1 LSTLKERGFAVLP
14 KARKSPM
21 VCGSVRSTVN
31 IGDFLIKF
39 MHHMP
44 HFCEAMFN
52 LVSIMNWQG
61 LLLERPCV
69 GSFVVNASVRTFWKK
84 DVFEPDSDWM
94 RELVNVVDGHYLT
107 KSITS
112 TTSHCSLLRGN
123 ASAPPAPGTLH
134 GWFLH
139 PTDAVALTAA
149 VLGEDPCASLPAAFT
164 KGDNLQVLLVDRT
177 VGRRLARPDVVKDY
191 LSQKPYVSSVFLV
204 TFRGGVGTLI
214 SQARQAHAA
223 NVFIATHGAG
233 NTNIAFMRPCSI
245 FIELYPRLFY
255 LPQYFG
261 SLARQAGLLHFPIQ
275 VGTNQSHGYAS
286 DRCITTMSKVTSNSD
301 CFNDVACRRCAR
313 GVDSIDVSLDDIGAA
328 LEKGLIERTKCIKS
342 SLYYSEIIV
351 TTSR

>member
-1 LSTLKERGFAVLP
+1 
-14 KARKSPM
+14 M
-21 VCGSVRSTVN
+21 VCGSRRSTVN
-31 IGDFLIKF
+31 IGDFLVKF
-39 MHHMP
+39 IHHMP
-44 HFCEAMFN
+44 HFCEALFN
-52 LVSIMNWQG
+52 LVSILNWQG
-61 LLLERPCV
+61 LILDKPCI
-69 GSFVVNASVRTFWKK
+69 GSFVVNASVRSFWKK

-94 RELVNVVDGHYLT
+94 REMVNVVDGHYHT

-112 TTSHCSLLRGN
+112 STSSCSSLRGN
-123 ASAPPAPGTLH
+123 ISSWTAAVPSAAGTLH

-164 KGDNLQVLLVDRT
+164 KGDSLQVLLVDRT
-177 VGRRLARPDVVKDY
+177 VGRRLARPDAVKDY
-191 LSQKPYVSSVFLV
+191 LSQKPYVASVSLV
-204 TFRGGVGTLI
+204 TFRGGAGTLV

-255 LPQYFG
+255 IPQYFG

-286 DRCITTMSKVTSNSD
+286 DRCIETMSEAASNSE

-313 GVDSIDVSLDDIGAA
+313 GVDSIDVSLDDLGAA
-328 LEKGLIERTKCIKS
+328 LEKGLIERKKCIKS
-342 SLYYSEIIV
+342 SLYYSEIGV
-351 TTSR
+351 KRY

>member
-1 LSTLKERGFAVLP
+1 MRWIICRQRQCAHILEKGCFRARLGLDARVGQCGRRTLSHKVHHLYHLALLFVERKCL
-14 KARKSPM
+14 S
-21 VCGSVRSTVN
+21 
-31 IGDFLIKF
+31 
-39 MHHMP
+39 
-44 HFCEAMFN
+44 
-52 LVSIMNWQG
+52 
-61 LLLERPCV
+61 
-69 GSFVVNASVRTFWKK
+69 
-84 DVFEPDSDWM
+84 
-94 RELVNVVDGHYLT
+94 
-107 KSITS
+107 
-112 TTSHCSLLRGN
+112 
-123 ASAPPAPGTLH
+123 PPAPGTLH

-191 LSQKPYVSSVFLV
+191 LSQKPYVSSVSLV
-204 TFRGGVGTLI
+204 TFRGGVGTLV
-214 SQARQAHAA
+214 SQARQAHASD
-223 NVFIATHGAG
+223 VFIATHGAG

-275 VGTNQSHGYAS
+275 VATNQSHGYAS

-342 SLYYSEIIV
+342 SLYYSEIVV